1 MGKRITIA
9 VAEELKRRLLG
20 AGKGT
25 VRKERVKGRLS
36 GDKRK
41 GKGELSTGAEKF
53 SVVEGKSVDKLS
65 TIAEKISAVKL
76 DDVDNLRYRVL
87 VEIILNQGIFG
98 RVSEVVVLLTI
109 INLYFLRG
117 EVVIGQEELGKMT
130 GLTDRTVRDALKNL
144 KIRGFIEINYRR
156 NAKAGESYS
165 YKPVLEKILRVL
177 DKGDGFFGGR
187 YNEVLKILSVP
198 KLSTGAE
205 EFSVVEGENVDKL
218 STIAEFFSAVNL
230 KDVDNSLK
238 YAYLVGVINSQVVF
252 GGSSSFL
259 VFLALLVLEF
269 TRGVID
275 VSQAELGAITGI
287 SERSIRKILGGLRE
301 MGILAVDR
309 RRNAKAGESLV
320 YRILHR
326 KIFPLCC
333 CSFFNY
339 YNVGNFRWKNF
350 PTEKISDDEVI
361 KGEGKFRTIRI
372 DTLIKQYG
380 RDRVY
385 HAMDMLNNQY
395 RDREIAHPYRLI
407 KKVLDDQSFVHNR
420 FYMQFRGK
428 KVGEVVPIYIECSGC
443 GHRGISELRVGNKN
457 RYNETR

>member
-238 YAYLVGVINSQVVF
+238 YAYLMGVINSQVVF

-333 CSFFNY
+333 YNFFNY

-350 PTEKISDDEVI
+350 PTEKISDDELI

-395 RDREIAHPYRLI
+395 RDREIKHPYRLI

>member
-1 MGKRITIA
+1 
-9 VAEELKRRLLG
+9 
-20 AGKGT
+20 
-25 VRKERVKGRLS
+25 
-36 GDKRK
+36 
-41 GKGELSTGAEKF
+41 
-53 SVVEGKSVDKLS
+53 
-65 TIAEKISAVKL
+65 
-76 DDVDNLRYRVL
+76 
-87 VEIILNQGIFG
+87 
-98 RVSEVVVLLTI
+98 
-109 INLYFLRG
+109 
-117 EVVIGQEELGKMT
+117 
-130 GLTDRTVRDALKNL
+130 
-144 KIRGFIEINYRR
+144 
-156 NAKAGESYS
+156 
-165 YKPVLEKILRVL
+165 
-177 DKGDGFFGGR
+177 
-187 YNEVLKILSVP
+187 
-198 KLSTGAE
+198 
-205 EFSVVEGENVDKL
+205 
-218 STIAEFFSAVNL
+218 
-230 KDVDNSLK
+230 
-238 YAYLVGVINSQVVF
+238 
-252 GGSSSFL
+252 
-259 VFLALLVLEF
+259 
-269 TRGVID
+269 
-275 VSQAELGAITGI
+275 
-287 SERSIRKILGGLRE
+287 

-339 YNVGNFRWKNF
+339 FFNNYINNNYYNAENFSDGKNFRR
-350 PTEKISDDEVI
+350 KISDENPGFEDII